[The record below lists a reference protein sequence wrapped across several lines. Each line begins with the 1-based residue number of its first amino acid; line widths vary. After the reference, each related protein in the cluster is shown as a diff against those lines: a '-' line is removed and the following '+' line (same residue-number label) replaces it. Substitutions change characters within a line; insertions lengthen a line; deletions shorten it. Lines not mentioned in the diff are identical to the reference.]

1 MKYHDSTPDCHN
13 FQHPIPQP
21 HQPSISACL
30 IVKDEAATLDR
41 CLASIAPVVDE
52 IIVVDT
58 GSTDSSVEIA
68 RRYTD
73 KVFFYPW
80 HDDFAAARN
89 ESLRHATGDWVMVI
103 DADEWLEPEIYPCLR
118 EYIRIVQT
126 KRKQVHS
133 LPILNAKICYPDQP
147 ALFKR
152 TLFPNH
158 SSLYF
163 AGRVH
168 EVLASELPLQ
178 NYLCH
183 ELKLQHGLIEIEK
196 SISKQ
201 AYYHHLL
208 VQSINEAPTAELQL
222 HALKHLG
229 DSYWS
234 QGQKHFAQKLY
245 HKYLSTLKAL
255 NLWNSS
261 DWFITQVEQRLLTLR
276 SKAGKLAPQLGFIAS
291 LGILTACQ
299 AAIPGNITHP
309 NMAQRS
315 IHSQGSQPNL
325 EHLRKKYGPH
335 VMIGVENPVYQKY
348 IADKQSW
355 PISQLQTFMATPQ
368 FQTKSIFNDN
378 YPVGENGCPSPF
390 AAVRTCIPQVY
401 TGQWDQVT
409 QCYQSGGV
417 PIYSA
422 QETCTRLEAC
432 PTNYYSYSTGPYGF
446 SNYPAGYFH
455 PRSHVESV
463 ICEGGNNNSDPD
475 DGSEGGNEDGGGG
488 DSGEG
493 SGSGNIGSGC
503 APGKV
508 KVKGK
513 CVPEDEPLL
522 YLDVAAAYF
531 SPNGD
536 GEQDSLSIQ
545 VKTNGDGAVVPWQI
559 EVLHQ
564 GSSVW
569 QTTGMG
575 NQSLSWDGSGQS
587 DGKVQLVLREQGK
600 NKVHDRKN
608 SAIDITPPEIEELNL
623 SQNKD
628 GKRQVKVR
636 LKDPAVNGVRSGVIP
651 DSVEVEMAS
660 DRFSLVSSQTD
671 DKGPNAVLAMTLQEN
686 DFGIASFRIQDV
698 NGNGYTLRAKDAA
711 GNRVQKTLEEC
722 VASGELKRMRQQ
734 LAKTSQELQ
743 KLRDDIGEPIQLS
756 SLPGGQ
762 GFGVAH
768 VSGMPSNHAGGFSI
782 LAVPLCDNNEPCTL
796 FDRAEYVDRY
806 GPGILTDHDRL
817 RYNDLQKQIEFDNEK
832 IEIYAGFALKTS
844 AEMAVTFL
852 TPMGA
857 EVGVAY
863 QVMAFSNYL
872 KSAAP
877 AVQAAIIARH
887 HRALYAA
894 LGAYTAFL
902 NKLTQGLNELMAS
915 SAKGQFCAAGGPP
928 LNPGNAKNAA
938 HFMELHSDNLAKNTG
953 RSLQDAEVHI
963 IGYRNGKLKVPNQ
976 NQMPAFYYAKNAEGV
991 QNGQLELRLKH
1002 HDHEVESGVELAK
1015 RKWDVLLSR
1024 GTQEAPDVQMRPYGS
1039 GGEFWN
1045 WNMKRL
1051 NPLKKDPLWP
1061 ADANLQKSFDR
1072 NLASHITQSKG
1083 MYPKWFE
1090 QNSHLNPNALANQ
1103 PRLLVDVRNQPNIG
1117 PQQITQMVAN
1127 FLSNT
1132 GRKPLLES
1140 HQEYLFLFEARTIHV
1155 KKQGTGFN
1163 IREVQNLAEV
1173 MP

>member
-30 IVKDEAATLDR
+30 IVKDGAATLDR

-89 ESLRHATGDWVMVI
+89 ESLRHATGDWIMVI

-158 SSLYF
+158 SSLCF

-348 IADKQSW
+348 IADKESW

-422 QETCTRLEAC
+422 QET
-432 PTNYYSYSTGPYGF
+432 G
-446 SNYPAGYFH
+446 
-455 PRSHVESV
+455 
-463 ICEGGNNNSDPD
+463 
-475 DGSEGGNEDGGGG
+475 
-488 DSGEG
+488 
-493 SGSGNIGSGC
+493 
-503 APGKV
+503 
-508 KVKGK
+508 
-513 CVPEDEPLL
+513 
-522 YLDVAAAYF
+522 
-531 SPNGD
+531 
-536 GEQDSLSIQ
+536 
-545 VKTNGDGAVVPWQI
+545 
-559 EVLHQ
+559 
-564 GSSVW
+564 
-569 QTTGMG
+569 
-575 NQSLSWDGSGQS
+575 
-587 DGKVQLVLREQGK
+587 
-600 NKVHDRKN
+600 
-608 SAIDITPPEIEELNL
+608 
-623 SQNKD
+623 
-628 GKRQVKVR
+628 
-636 LKDPAVNGVRSGVIP
+636 
-651 DSVEVEMAS
+651 
-660 DRFSLVSSQTD
+660 
-671 DKGPNAVLAMTLQEN
+671 
-686 DFGIASFRIQDV
+686 
-698 NGNGYTLRAKDAA
+698 
-711 GNRVQKTLEEC
+711 
-722 VASGELKRMRQQ
+722 
-734 LAKTSQELQ
+734 
-743 KLRDDIGEPIQLS
+743 
-756 SLPGGQ
+756 
-762 GFGVAH
+762 
-768 VSGMPSNHAGGFSI
+768 
-782 LAVPLCDNNEPCTL
+782 
-796 FDRAEYVDRY
+796 
-806 GPGILTDHDRL
+806 
-817 RYNDLQKQIEFDNEK
+817 
-832 IEIYAGFALKTS
+832 
-844 AEMAVTFL
+844 
-852 TPMGA
+852 
-857 EVGVAY
+857 
-863 QVMAFSNYL
+863 
-872 KSAAP
+872 
-877 AVQAAIIARH
+877 
-887 HRALYAA
+887 
-894 LGAYTAFL
+894 
-902 NKLTQGLNELMAS
+902 
-915 SAKGQFCAAGGPP
+915 
-928 LNPGNAKNAA
+928 
-938 HFMELHSDNLAKNTG
+938 
-953 RSLQDAEVHI
+953 
-963 IGYRNGKLKVPNQ
+963 
-976 NQMPAFYYAKNAEGV
+976 
-991 QNGQLELRLKH
+991 
-1002 HDHEVESGVELAK
+1002 
-1015 RKWDVLLSR
+1015 
-1024 GTQEAPDVQMRPYGS
+1024 
-1039 GGEFWN
+1039 
-1045 WNMKRL
+1045 
-1051 NPLKKDPLWP
+1051 
-1061 ADANLQKSFDR
+1061 
-1072 NLASHITQSKG
+1072 
-1083 MYPKWFE
+1083 
-1090 QNSHLNPNALANQ
+1090 
-1103 PRLLVDVRNQPNIG
+1103 
-1117 PQQITQMVAN
+1117 
-1127 FLSNT
+1127 
-1132 GRKPLLES
+1132 
-1140 HQEYLFLFEARTIHV
+1140 
-1155 KKQGTGFN
+1155 
-1163 IREVQNLAEV
+1163 
-1173 MP
+1173 